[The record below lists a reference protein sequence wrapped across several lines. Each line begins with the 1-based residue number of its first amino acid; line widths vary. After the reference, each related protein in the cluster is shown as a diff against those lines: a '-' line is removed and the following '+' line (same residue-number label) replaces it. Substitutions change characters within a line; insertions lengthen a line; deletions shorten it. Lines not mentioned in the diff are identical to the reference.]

1 MESYTTTAG
10 GSESLQI
17 RHRSCKCECSVS
29 GGVICCEEGKGDM
42 ENVFHIVT
50 TIAAMPVM

>member
-1 MESYTTTAG
+1 MMKERMAHL
-10 GSESLQI
+10 EN
-17 RHRSCKCECSVS
+17 VS

-50 TIAAMPVM
+50 TIAAMPVMPKLKDYNGAHVEV